1 MRLRPHTGGWV
12 SWKGRLEAGGESA
25 AEQVNASENLSA
37 GNLVGV
43 GAAWGRRIE
52 GVGGELNGARFSSFP
67 LIILAQRDNLRCTN
81 RISVKSGFETL
92 LHIRI
97 TYRILKF
104 PVPKMVI
111 LYTLHHVLEWDSD
124 IHR

>member
-1 MRLRPHTGGWV
+1 MQVYFLAWQLEAGFSWVVVEGRGVRLRPHTGGWV

-37 GNLVGV
+37 GNLVGG

-67 LIILAQRDNLRCTN
+67 
-81 RISVKSGFETL
+81 IS
-92 LHIRI
+92 I
-97 TYRILKF
+97 
-104 PVPKMVI
+104 
-111 LYTLHHVLEWDSD
+111 
-124 IHR
+124 